1 MKNIFHFYPEITDPE
16 FNEKIYSKKEFRD
29 NEIKENIHL
38 NFDIKKNL
46 KTIKEFE
53 LEPHQVFLNSYI
65 SPDTPYNGILVFHGT
80 GVGKTCSAI
89 SIAEG
94 FKKTLKN
101 LNKRIL
107 IISNLE
113 KNFRKEIFNEQKE
126 LKKIEQNQQFN
137 VQCTGKT
144 YELGEESLYL
154 TKEQK
159 RKEIFKLIKSYYQF
173 TTYIKLANDIKE
185 KTGGWKGEDADVNS
199 KIKEFISQEFDDRV
213 IIIDE
218 IQNIKTDK
226 NQELSRII
234 QPILQSIIKYGKN
247 IKLILMSATPMF
259 DRSDEIIFYLN
270 LLLENDKRPLL
281 NKNEIFN
288 SKDGT
293 LKPSAESILQQAMK
307 GYISYMR
314 AEKPFIFPFRLNPKN
329 SVVPSTE
336 YYISGKK
343 IDEKDKIKYTK
354 IITLPMK
361 SIQENTYIYH
371 LKNKINSNILKDLD
385 TKDIDYE
392 DDNNNNNIDDYNSTN
407 NNSDNNSDNNNN
419 NNNNKLDISKNI
431 IKKKI
436 YFSLIDSSNIV
447 FPVANKKNGIDKIG
461 NFGKQCIE
469 TNVDDGLG
477 GYYKVINTDR
487 SRRTVKYRY
496 QKHAIFDLNTKNE
509 APFADEKYIDNFSIK
524 FSSIFKS
531 IKHSKGLVFIFS
543 HFIEQGTLPLALML
557 EQNGFARSC
566 APGESD
572 LLEYNP
578 NKLKCGG
585 KRQPICYR
593 CGYEFKNE
601 LHQNQKLSDFH
612 HFKQAKYILYFGESR
627 DIIKIK
633 KNEALN
639 KFTNNNNIYG
649 EEVKV
654 FIGTR
659 AVSEGLDFKRI
670 RQVHIMDPWYNLS
683 RHEQIIGRAIRNYSH
698 VDLPAEERNVEIY
711 QYASILD
718 NNNKNEKELSKRESI
733 NLASYR
739 IAEKKD
745 IIIKKINRMMKEAA
759 VDCVLFKKANIVDSN
774 KKVKQINSN
783 GTIIEFTITDKPHTP
798 LCDYNNKCDYKCT
811 WEPNPRLKYPV
822 NNDTYNIRYAYNDIQ
837 KAKKIIKE
845 LFKKNIVYDLKTI
858 EYFILQKIPNL
869 NKLFIYSAL
878 EEIVNNKNEI
888 VLNKFS
894 IKGYII
900 YRGDYY
906 IFQPFDLD
914 REDIPYIYRMY
925 PMDIK
930 KSSVDLEDYEFE
942 YNNNNMNKNESELQI
957 NDNSIVLTIL
967 QEIENIY
974 NLHKNIYEKKYEK
987 QYIYSVFGTI
997 FDKITFDN
1005 QIIFIKNILIKYIQD
1020 NRALFIQEMIDYLNS
1035 SHILINY
1042 YTDIKGDISSKKDNK
1057 IVGFIVNDKYYVLKE
1072 INNDKD
1078 IKSINF
1084 NKINFELANNNII
1097 NKIKAFRQIYIKQN
1111 KRKNQMYNSVYGY
1124 IEISKNI
1131 KIKKFKIVDKT
1142 IQQEIRTK
1150 QGSVSKRAQ
1159 ITGRDCST
1167 YKMNELLEIR
1177 SKMLMYKIDT
1187 KRKIQFICN
1196 DLEIFLRYKQ
1206 YLEKGNIIWFE
1217 NNY

>member
-1 MKNIFHFYPEITDPE
+1 MKNNFHFYPEITDSE

-29 NEIKENIHL
+29 NEIKENVHL
-38 NFDIKKNL
+38 NFDVNKNL
-46 KTIKEFE
+46 SLLKEFE
-53 LEPHQVFLNSYI
+53 LEPHQVFLNTYI

-101 LNKRIL
+101 LNKKIL

-113 KNFRKEIFNEQKE
+113 KNFRNEIYNEEKE
-126 LKKIEQNQQFN
+126 LLKIKKNQQFN
-137 VQCTGKT
+137 VQCTGKS

-159 RKEIFKLIKSYYQF
+159 KKEIYKLIKSYYQF

-185 KTGGWKGEDADVNS
+185 KTGGWKGEDINVDN
-199 KIKEFISQEFDDRV
+199 KIKEFISQEFNDRV

-234 QPILQSIIKYGKN
+234 QPILQAIIKYGKN

-293 LKPSAESILQQAMK
+293 LKPNAENILQQAMK

-314 AEKPFIFPFRLNPKN
+314 SEKPFIFPFRLNPKN
-329 SVVPSTE
+329 SVVPTTE

-343 IDEKDKIKYTK
+343 IDDKYKIKYTK
-354 IITLPMK
+354 IISLPMK

-371 LKNKINSNILKDLD
+371 LKNKINLNTLKELDL
-385 TKDIDYE
+385 KDIDYE
-392 DDNNNNNIDDYNSTN
+392 DYNIEDDINYVNDINNT
-407 NNSDNNSDNNNN
+407 SDSNL
-419 NNNNKLDISKNI
+419 NNNKNI
-431 IKKKI
+431 IRRRI
-436 YFSLIDSSNIV
+436 HFDLNYISNII
-447 FPVANKKNGIDKIG
+447 FPIANKKNGIDKIG

-469 TNVDDGLG
+469 TTVDNGLG
-477 GYYKVINTDR
+477 GFYKVINTDR
-487 SRRTVKYRY
+487 SKRIVKYRY

-509 APFADEKYIDNFSIK
+509 APFTDEKYIENFSIK

-566 APGESD
+566 ANGEAD

-578 NKLKCGG
+578 NKLKGGG

-593 CGYEFKNE
+593 CGEEFKNIQHHNQE
-601 LHQNQKLSDFH
+601 LSNFH
-612 HFKQAKYILYFGESR
+612 HFKQAKYILFFGESR
-627 DIIKIK
+627 DIIKIN
-633 KNEALN
+633 KNDALN
-639 KFTNNNNIYG
+639 KFTSSNNIYG
-649 EEVKV
+649 EEIKV

-659 AVSEGLDFKRI
+659 AVSEGLNFKRI
-670 RQVHIMDPWYNLS
+670 RQVHIIDPWYNLS
-683 RHEQIIGRAIRNYSH
+683 RHEQIIGRAIRNSSH
-698 VDLPAEERNVEIY
+698 DNLPSEERNVEIY

-718 NNNKNEKELSKRESI
+718 NKNEKDLTKRESI
-733 NLASYR
+733 NLTHYR
-739 IAEKKD
+739 IAENKD

-759 VDCVLFKKANIVDSN
+759 VDCVLFKKANIVESN
-774 KKVKQINSN
+774 KKVKQVNSN
-783 GTIIEFTITDKPHTP
+783 GDIIEVTIADKPYTP
-798 LCDYNNKCDYKCT
+798 LCDYEKNCDYKCT
-811 WEPNPRLKYPV
+811 WEPNPRIKYPV
-822 NNDTYNIRYAYNDIQ
+822 NNDTYNIRFAYNDIQ

-858 EYFILQKIPNL
+858 EYFILQKIPEL

-878 EEIVNNKNEI
+878 EDVVNNKNEI
-888 VLNKFS
+888 VLNKFN

-906 IFQPFDLD
+906 VFQPFDLD
-914 REDIPYIYRMY
+914 REEIPYIYRMY

-930 KSSVDLEDYEFE
+930 KNSIDLEDYDFE
-942 YNNNNMNKNESELQI
+942 YNNNKNKKNISELKI
-957 NDNSIVLTIL
+957 NEDSIIL
-967 QEIENIY
+967 KILEDIQNIY
-974 NLHKNIYEKKYEK
+974 NLHKNIFEKKYEK
-987 QYIYSVFGTI
+987 EYIYSVFGTI
-997 FDKITFDN
+997 FDKTIFEN
-1005 QIIFIKNILIKYIQD
+1005 QIIFIKNILKKYFQENRIQ
-1020 NRALFIQEMIDYLNS
+1020 FIQEIIYYLNKN
-1035 SHILINY
+1035 HILINY
-1042 YTDIKGDISSKKDNK
+1042 NNDIKGDVSSKKDNK
-1057 IVGFIVNDKYYVLKE
+1057 IVGFVINEKYYVLKE
-1072 INNDKD
+1072 INKDKN
-1078 IKSINF
+1078 IKSINL
-1084 NKINFELANNNII
+1084 NNLDFELANNNII
-1097 NKIKAFRQIYIKQN
+1097 NKIKTFRQIYIKKN
-1111 KRKNQMYNSVYGY
+1111 KLKNQEFNNVYGY
-1124 IEISKNI
+1124 IEISKNN

-1159 ITGRDCST
+1159 ITGRECST

-1177 SKMLMYKIDT
+1177 IKMNMYKIDT

-1196 DLEIFLRYKQ
+1196 DIEIFLRYKQ
-1206 YLEKGNIIWFE
+1206 FIDSGNIIWFE
-1217 NNY
+1217 NKY